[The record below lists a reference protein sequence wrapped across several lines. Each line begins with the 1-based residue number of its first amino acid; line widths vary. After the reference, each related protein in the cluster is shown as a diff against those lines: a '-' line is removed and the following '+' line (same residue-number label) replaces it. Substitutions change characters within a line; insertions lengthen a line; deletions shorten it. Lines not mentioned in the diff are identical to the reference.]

1 MIDIQDWN
9 NYVLIM
15 VGYLN
20 FSQMYMGI
28 ENFFFLGI
36 NSFSLYNRIGQVSD
50 PRTMNFTIL
59 VEAPLLIITLR
70 SFSMC
75 NVQY

>member
-1 MIDIQDWN
+1 MIDIQGWN

-28 ENFFFLGI
+28 ENFFLGI
-36 NSFSLYNRIGQVSD
+36 NSFSLYNRIDRS
-50 PRTMNFTIL
+50 
-59 VEAPLLIITLR
+59 LI
-70 SFSMC
+70 
-75 NVQY
+75 QGP

>member
-1 MIDIQDWN
+1 MVDIQGWN

-28 ENFFFLGI
+28 ENFFLGI

>member
-1 MIDIQDWN
+1 MIDIQGWN

-28 ENFFFLGI
+28 ENFFLGI
-36 NSFSLYNRIGQVSD
+36 ILARSLIQG
-50 PRTMNFTIL
+50 P
-59 VEAPLLIITLR
+59 
-70 SFSMC
+70 
-75 NVQY
+75 